1 MSTRRLLAAFLLLAP
16 AAGCADRDTPTP
28 TEPTAAAMSA
38 ATPEQAEAA
47 RLERHASR
55 LAKALGDPAFRRY
68 LQARLDASRVAEHK
82 LHLQRLLKEDNGR
95 ALAAI
100 ARAGREDATAVAAD
114 AEAGLAAELYFPVP
128 GHRERWAGGPD
139 VLVATAL
146 RDHEAP
152 VAFDSDGRR
161 RVLSTDAPP
170 DVPVLA
176 LVPAEADFDRLSGA
190 AEAIC
195 TVDCGGTGGGG
206 TPVPALRLTRAWFN
220 GDYEG
225 WLKGNPEFE
234 LHIMGPTSVADT
246 INLLSYQCVGEHA
259 PSGYTW
265 DMNSTNWTGSAQV
278 FSIAQMDAFQQKY
291 PGKAYL
297 VFALED
303 DDGACQIRTDE
314 DRAAAMLRALSQ
326 AYKDYKAIKDI
337 KIVTPDGVVRILKA
351 AQSGSDLLNAIYNF
365 IKTNDDIIG
374 FAVADSVAGRSSSI
388 GHWVVLDK
396 NLNANGWLNLVVK

>member
-1 MSTRRLLAAFLLLAP
+1 MSTRQLLAAFLLLAP

-38 ATPEQAEAA
+38 ATPEEAEAA
-47 RLERHASR
+47 RLERQARR
-55 LAKALGDPAFRRY
+55 LAKAMGDPAFRRY
-68 LQARLDASRVAEHK
+68 LQARLDASGVAEHK

-95 ALAAI
+95 TLAAL

-128 GHRERWAGGPD
+128 GHRERWAGGAD

-152 VAFDSDGRR
+152 VAFDTDGRR
-161 RVLSTDAPP
+161 RVLSAAAPP

-176 LVPAEADFDRLSGA
+176 LVPAETDFDRPEA
-190 AEAIC
+190 PANAIC
-195 TVDCGGTGGGG
+195 ISNCGGTGGGG
-206 TPVPALRLTRAWFN
+206 TPVPALRVTRAWFN

-234 LHIMGPTSVADT
+234 LHVMGPTSAADT

-396 NLNANGWLNLVVK
+396 NLNANGWLNLEVK

>member
-16 AAGCADRDTPTP
+16 AAGCADRSTPTP
-28 TEPTAAAMSA
+28 TEPTAAAPSA
-38 ATPEQAEAA
+38 STPEQAETA
-47 RLERHASR
+47 RLERQARR
-55 LAKALGDPAFRRY
+55 LARALGDPVFRRD
-68 LQARLDASRVAEHK
+68 LQGRLDASRVAEHK
-82 LHLQRLLKEDNGR
+82 LHFQRLLKEDNGR
-95 ALAAI
+95 ILAAMS
-100 ARAGREDATAVAAD
+100 RATGEDESAVAAD
-114 AEAGLAAELYFPVP
+114 ASSGLATELYFPVP
-128 GHRERWAGGPD
+128 GHRERWGGGPN

-152 VAFDSDGRR
+152 VAFDTEGRR
-161 RVLSTDAPP
+161 RVLSAEAPP
-170 DVPVLA
+170 EVPVLG
-176 LVPAEADFDRLSGA
+176 LVPAETDFDRLDGVT
-190 AEAIC
+190 EVIC
-195 TVDCGGTGGGG
+195 FEDCGGTGGG
-206 TPVPALRLTRAWFN
+206 TPLPALRLTRAWFN

-234 LHIMGPTSVADT
+234 LHVMGPTSPSDT

-265 DMNSTNWTGSAQV
+265 DMNSSNWSGSAQV
-278 FSIAQMDAFQQKY
+278 FTVAQMDAFQQTY

-314 DRAAAMLRALSQ
+314 DRAATMLRALSQ

-337 KIVTPDGVVRILKA
+337 KVMTPDGIVRTLKA
-351 AQSGSDLLNAIYNF
+351 AQSGSDLLNAVYNF

-374 FAVADSVAGRSSSI
+374 FAVADSVAGRMSSI

-396 NLNANGWLNLVVK
+396 NLNANGWLNLEVK

>member
-16 AAGCADRDTPTP
+16 AAGCADRNTPTP
-28 TEPTAAAMSA
+28 TEPTAAAASA
-38 ATPEQAEAA
+38 STPEQAETA
-47 RLERHASR
+47 RLERQARR
-55 LAKALGDPAFRRY
+55 LARALGDPAFRRD
-68 LQARLDASRVAEHK
+68 LQSRLDASRVAEHK
-82 LHLQRLLKEDNGR
+82 LHFQRLLKEDNGR
-95 ALAAI
+95 VLAAI
-100 ARAGREDATAVAAD
+100 ARAAGEDEAAVTGD
-114 AEAGLAAELYFPVP
+114 ASSGLASELYFPVP
-128 GHRERWAGGPD
+128 GHRERWAGGPN

-152 VAFDSDGRR
+152 VAFDTEGRR
-161 RVLSTDAPP
+161 RVLSAATPP
-170 DVPVLA
+170 DLPVLA
-176 LVPAEADFDRLSGA
+176 LVPAETDFERLEGA
-190 AEAIC
+190 TEAIC
-195 TVDCGGTGGGG
+195 TVDCGGGGGG
-206 TPVPALRLTRAWFN
+206 TPTPALRLTRAWFN

-234 LHIMGPTSVADT
+234 LHIMGPTSAADT

-265 DMNSTNWTGSAQV
+265 DMNSSNWSGSAQV
-278 FSIAQMDAFQQKY
+278 FTVAQMDAFQQQY

-303 DDGACQIRTDE
+303 DDGACAIRTDE
-314 DRAAAMLRALSQ
+314 DRAATMLSALSQ
-326 AYKDYKAIKDI
+326 AFKDFKAIKDT
-337 KIVTPDGVVRILKA
+337 KVVTPDGVVRVIKA

-365 IKTNDDIIG
+365 IKSNDDIIG

-396 NLNANGWLNLVVK
+396 NLNANGWLNLEVK

>member
-28 TEPTAAAMSA
+28 TEPTTNARAA
-38 ATPEQAEAA
+38 ATPEQAEGA
-47 RLERHASR
+47 RLERQAQR
-55 LAKALGDPAFRRY
+55 LAKALGEPAFRRY

-82 LHLQRLLKEDNGR
+82 LHFQRFLKEEAGR
-95 ALAAI
+95 AVAAM
-100 ARAGREDATAVAAD
+100 ARAAREEAADVAAD
-114 AEAGLAAELYFPVP
+114 AEGGLTAEIYFPVP
-128 GHRERWAGGPD
+128 GDRERWAGSPN

-152 VAFDSDGRR
+152 VAFDTDGRR
-161 RVLSTDAPP
+161 RVLSADTPP
-170 DVPVLA
+170 NVPVLA
-176 LVPAEADFDRLSGA
+176 LVPAEAAFDGPDVPG
-190 AEAIC
+190 ETIC
-195 TVDCGGTGGGG
+195 IADCGGTGGGG
-206 TPVPALRLTRAWFN
+206 TGLPALRLTRAWFN

-234 LHIMGPTSVADT
+234 LHVMGPTSQADT
-246 INLLSYQCVGEHA
+246 TNLLSYQCVGEHA
-259 PSGYTW
+259 PSGFTW
-265 DMNSTNWTGSAQV
+265 DMNSTSWSGSAQV
-278 FSIAQMDAFQQKY
+278 FSIAQMDAFQQTY

-314 DRAAAMLRALSQ
+314 DRAAAMLSALSQ

-337 KIVTPDGVVRILKA
+337 KVVTPDGIVRILKA

-396 NLNANGWLNLVVK
+396 NLNANGWLNLEVK